1 MATTYEA
8 IATVT
13 VGSGG
18 ASTVTFSSIPGT
30 YTDLKLVYSA
40 RATNTNIIS
49 VDYILV
55 NGSSSGISNKFL
67 YAYGNSPGS
76 STQANGIGVIN
87 ESGSTANTFSNNEI
101 YIPNYASS
109 NAKSMSS
116 DNSNENNGTVGG
128 NYMFAVLSTSTSAIT
143 SITIQPEIAGINPN
157 PIVQHSTFYLY
168 GIKNS

>member
-1 MATTYEA
+1 MANTYQLIEA
-8 IATVT
+8 ITLGA
-13 VGSGG
+13 SG

-55 NGSSSGISNKFL
+55 NGSSSGISNRFL
-67 YAYGNSPGS
+67 YAYGTSPGS
-76 STQANGIGVIN
+76 SIQANGIGVIN
-87 ESGSTANTFSNNEI
+87 ESGATANTFSNNEI

-116 DNSNENNGTVGG
+116 DNSNENNGTDGG

-143 SITIQPEIAGINPN
+143 SITIQPEIAGIDPN
-157 PIVQHSTFYLY
+157 TIVEYSTFYLY
-168 GIKNS
+168 GINNS